1 MVRLDPMSFDPEPTV
16 DREALESVF
25 ADHLSEA
32 AVRAA
37 ALICGGWN
45 LALPDDSTRL
55 DLPVFTDARD
65 AANWMAANTE
75 ALLSCARGAEEGR
88 SHLTVCRIV
97 ESLEVHLRGTGRAPE
112 LVELLRA
119 ALACAREMEDTVWE
133 ARTRNLLGLT
143 LLETGAL
150 TGAEREFEAALALA
164 DADEDDRG
172 RAFALE
178 GRGIVAQ
185 RDRRD
190 DEALSLFERVRPLK
204 EALEWPHGIAVLDLL
219 VGRSLLN
226 SGRFE
231 HAMERL
237 DVAMAVFEGTGEDAV
252 PDEVNAAKVRSERGR
267 ALIAARR
274 FADAREELHEARED
288 FERHDQV
295 SPLARVCELLAG
307 LGQLNREDDWRRHL
321 VEAERLYERI
331 GDTTA
336 AERVRRHLQ
345 M

>member
-1 MVRLDPMSFDPEPTV
+1 MVRLDPMSLDPEPTV

-37 ALICGGWN
+37 ALICGRWN
-45 LALPDDSTRL
+45 LALPDESAHL
-55 DLPVFTDARD
+55 DLPVFTDATD
-65 AANWMAANTE
+65 AGNWMAANTE
-75 ALLSCARGAEEGR
+75 SLVSCARGAKESR
-88 SHLTVCRIV
+88 NHLTVCRIT

-119 ALACAREMEDTVWE
+119 ASASARDMEDTAWE
-133 ARTRNLLGLT
+133 TRTRNLLGLA
-143 LLETGAL
+143 LIETGEL
-150 TGAEREFEAALALA
+150 PGADREFEAALTLA

-172 RAFALE
+172 RAAALE

-190 DEALSLFERVRPLK
+190 DAALSLFERVRPLK
-204 EALEWPHGIAVLDLL
+204 EALGWQHGIAVLELL

-237 DVAMAVFEGTGEDAV
+237 DVAMAVFAGTGEDAV

-267 ALIAARR
+267 AFIAARR

-288 FERHDQV
+288 FEKYDQV
-295 SPLARVCELLAG
+295 SSLARVCELLAG
-307 LGQLNREDDWRRHL
+307 LGQLNREDDWRGHL
-321 VEAERLYERI
+321 VKAERLYERI

-336 AERVRRHLQ
+336 VERVRRHL
-345 M
+345 